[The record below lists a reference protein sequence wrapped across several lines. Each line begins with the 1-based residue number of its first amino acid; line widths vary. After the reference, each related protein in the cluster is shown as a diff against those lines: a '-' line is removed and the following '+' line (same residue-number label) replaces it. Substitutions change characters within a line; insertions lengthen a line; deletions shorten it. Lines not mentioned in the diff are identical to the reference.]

1 MPRPKRTREELL
13 AYLIQQQERDAKRD
27 RLRRQEPEP
36 DDVHPDHAERDDEVG
51 QHLDEQAAA

>member
-27 RLRRQEPEP
+27 RLRRQDPEIET
-36 DDVHPDHAERDDEVG
+36 HPDHAERDDQRG
-51 QHLDEQAAA
+51 RIDEQAAA